1 MKNYMLDKYLDK
13 EVKTNFDKWDLDT
26 RKKLVDLLSQI
37 EVVSM
42 QTGKAIDSRID
53 SSRDQAHK
61 LKFGLYVPGERTPPG
76 GWIFLIETFDSGFS
90 IILRDGKSPKF
101 NFAKEGFPTLDKGER
116 HIVFASTLSEFNTIH
131 NYSQVVKHVFLPW
144 LKRAIHS
151 GCFRLHVRYPFCPV
165 GINNL
170 QNVPTMS

>member
-61 LKFGLYVPGERTPPG
+61 
-76 GWIFLIETFDSGFS
+76 
-90 IILRDGKSPKF
+90 
-101 NFAKEGFPTLDKGER
+101 
-116 HIVFASTLSEFNTIH
+116 
-131 NYSQVVKHVFLPW
+131 
-144 LKRAIHS
+144 
-151 GCFRLHVRYPFCPV
+151 
-165 GINNL
+165 
-170 QNVPTMS
+170 